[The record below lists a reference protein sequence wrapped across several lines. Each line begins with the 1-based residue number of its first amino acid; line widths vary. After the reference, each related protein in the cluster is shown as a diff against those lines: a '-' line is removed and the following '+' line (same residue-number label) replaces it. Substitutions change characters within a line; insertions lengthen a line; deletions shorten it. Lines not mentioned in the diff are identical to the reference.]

1 MENYSLLELNRNITQ
16 NNIEKIKRSMK
27 RLKETINRSNSNN
40 YKNMKIIR
48 KNNDHLNLMK
58 PNSKDRDNSLI
69 YYNSSKDTIS
79 RNDDIIQSPYK
90 NEYINIKNRKI
101 GKYKNNYNINTKN
114 NTEFNINKKLIDRS
128 FYEQNISNYNLTH
141 NFESNNIYSPIIPSR
156 NKFGT
161 ELDNKTDIL
170 INHNLENNIID
181 EPKLTDFSP
190 YIYRDDE
197 SLILNNFNDNNYLGK
212 DKNQIIRNKS
222 AKQINIIHN
231 LINNNNFKEYSN
243 YSNVLNTNEN
253 SFSNSNIFA
262 NNKNSNINANKN
274 SNNSQSEYEN
284 YLKNQIYILDNIN
297 KGLATRYKKIFHN
310 YTLTNEQ
317 NNLLVDK
324 INEIERKTKNIKN
337 INLNLENEYN
347 TIKDKLLKK
356 NNEENSINSKDKMSL
371 RQQNE
376 ELKNKIEDYDEII
389 LQLKN
394 QINLLVEESEKDK
407 EFNNIK
413 ENDESIN
420 DDIINELENKIEESY
435 KEINEQEKTILLIK
449 KNYNQ
454 LLFELEQMH
463 IDKHNNINNNKN
475 ESLFGLNN
483 INNINNKYLNYINKD
498 ISCSNKVFNIYKN
511 DNDND
516 KHDYSEILQ
525 PNNNYYNKN
534 IDTKINRSYDIIK

>member
-48 KNNDHLNLMK
+48 KNNEHLNLIK
-58 PNSKDRDNSLI
+58 PNSNDGGNNSLI

-79 RNDDIIQSPYK
+79 RNDDMIQSPYK
-90 NEYINIKNRKI
+90 NDYVNIKNKKI
-101 GKYKNNYNINTKN
+101 GKYKNNYNLNTKN
-114 NTEFNINKKLIDRS
+114 NTEFSINKKLIDRS

-141 NFESNNIYSPIIPSR
+141 NYESNNIYSPALPSR
-156 NKFGT
+156 NKFKT
-161 ELDNKTDIL
+161 DLDNKTDIL
-170 INHNLENNIID
+170 INNNLDNNIIN
-181 EPKLTDFSP
+181 EPKLTEFSP

-197 SLILNNFNDNNYLGK
+197 SLILNNFNDNNYIDKG
-212 DKNQIIRNKS
+212 KNQILRNKS

-262 NNKNSNINANKN
+262 NNKNSNIISNKDN
-274 SNNSQSEYEN
+274 ININNKSEYEN

-317 NNLLVDK
+317 NNLLVDR
-324 INEIERKTKNIKN
+324 INEIERKTKSIKN
-337 INLNLENEYN
+337 INLNLENEYDV
-347 TIKDKLLKK
+347 IKDKLLRK
-356 NNEENSINSKDKMSL
+356 NYEENSFNNKDKITLM
-371 RQQNE
+371 QQNE

-389 LQLKN
+389 SQLKN
-394 QINLLVEESEKDK
+394 QINLLVEENENDK
-407 EFNNIK
+407 ENSIQ
-413 ENDESIN
+413 ENDEN
-420 DDIINELENKIEESY
+420 MDNDIIKELENKIEDSY

-454 LLFELEQMH
+454 LLFDIEQMH
-463 IDKHNNINNNKN
+463 MDNNNNIKSN
-475 ESLFGLNN
+475 ENENFFG
-483 INNINNKYLNYINKD
+483 INNINNKYLNYINND
-498 ISCSNKVFNIYKN
+498 INRVNKRFNIYE
-511 DNDND
+511 NDND
-516 KHDYSEILQ
+516 KHNYSEILQ
-525 PNNNYYNKN
+525 PVNNYYNKN
-534 IDTKINRSYDIIK
+534 RDKKINRSYDIIK

>member
-58 PNSKDRDNSLI
+58 TNSKDIGNNSLI
-69 YYNSSKDTIS
+69 YYNSSKETIS
-79 RNDDIIQSPYK
+79 RNDDMMKSPYK
-90 NEYINIKNRKI
+90 FGYMDIKNNKI
-101 GKYKNNYNINTKN
+101 GKYKNNYNLNTKN

-141 NFESNNIYSPIIPSR
+141 NYESNNIYSPVIPSR
-156 NKFGT
+156 NKFKT
-161 ELDNKTDIL
+161 DLDNKTDIL
-170 INHNLENNIID
+170 INNNLENNIID

-197 SLILNNFNDNNYLGK
+197 SLILNNFNDNNYFGK
-212 DKNQIIRNKS
+212 NKNQILRNKS

-262 NNKNSNINANKN
+262 NNKNSNINSNKN
-274 SNNSQSEYEN
+274 NNNNQSEYEN

-347 TIKDKLLKK
+347 AIKDKLLKK
-356 NNEENSINSKDKMSL
+356 NDEENSFNNKDKMAL

-376 ELKNKIEDYDEII
+376 ELKNKIENYDEII

-394 QINLLVEESEKDK
+394 QINLLVEESENDK
-407 EFNNIK
+407 EINN
-413 ENDESIN
+413 EEHDESIN
-420 DDIINELENKIEESY
+420 DDDIINELENKIEDSY
-435 KEINEQEKTILLIK
+435 KEINKQEKTILLIK

-454 LLFELEQMH
+454 LLYNIEQMH
-463 IDKHNNINNNKN
+463 IDQHNNFNSNEN

-483 INNINNKYLNYINKD
+483 TNNINNKYLNYINNG
-498 ISCSNKVFNIYKN
+498 ISRSNKRFNIYED
-511 DNDND
+511 DNDN
-516 KHDYSEILQ
+516 HNYSEIIQ
-525 PNNNYYNKN
+525 PINNYYNKN
-534 IDTKINRSYDIIK
+534 RDKKINRSYDIIK

>member
-48 KNNDHLNLMK
+48 KNNDHLNLIK
-58 PNSKDRDNSLI
+58 PNSNDGGNNSLI
-69 YYNSSKDTIS
+69 YYNSSKETIS
-79 RNDDIIQSPYK
+79 RNDDMIQSPYK
-90 NEYINIKNRKI
+90 NDYVNIKNKKI
-101 GKYKNNYNINTKN
+101 GKYKNNYNLNTKN
-114 NTEFNINKKLIDRS
+114 NTEFSINKKLIDRS

-141 NFESNNIYSPIIPSR
+141 NYESNNIYSPVIPSR
-156 NKFGT
+156 NKFKT
-161 ELDNKTDIL
+161 DLDNKTDIL
-170 INHNLENNIID
+170 INNNLENNIID

-197 SLILNNFNDNNYLGK
+197 SLILNNFNDNNYFGK
-212 DKNQIIRNKS
+212 NKNQILRNKS

-262 NNKNSNINANKN
+262 NNKNSNINSNKN
-274 SNNSQSEYEN
+274 NNNNQSEYEN

-347 TIKDKLLKK
+347 AIKDKLLKK
-356 NNEENSINSKDKMSL
+356 NDEENSFNNKDKMAL

-376 ELKNKIEDYDEII
+376 ELKNKIENYDEII

-394 QINLLVEESEKDK
+394 QINLLVEESENDK
-407 EFNNIK
+407 EINN
-413 ENDESIN
+413 EEHDESIN
-420 DDIINELENKIEESY
+420 DDDIINELENKIEDSY
-435 KEINEQEKTILLIK
+435 KEINKQEKTILLIK

-454 LLFELEQMH
+454 LLYNIEQMH
-463 IDKHNNINNNKN
+463 IDQHNNFNSNEN

-483 INNINNKYLNYINKD
+483 TNNINNKYLNYINND
-498 ISCSNKVFNIYKN
+498 ISRSNKRFNIYED
-511 DNDND
+511 DNDN
-516 KHDYSEILQ
+516 HNYSEIIQ
-525 PNNNYYNKN
+525 PINNYYNKN
-534 IDTKINRSYDIIK
+534 RDKKINRSYDIIK

>member
-58 PNSKDRDNSLI
+58 TNFKDIGNNSLI
-69 YYNSSKDTIS
+69 YYNSSKETIS
-79 RNDDIIQSPYK
+79 RNDDMMKSPYK
-90 NEYINIKNRKI
+90 FGYMDIKNKKI
-101 GKYKNNYNINTKN
+101 GKYKNNYNLNTKN

-141 NFESNNIYSPIIPSR
+141 NYESNNIYSPVIPSR
-156 NKFGT
+156 NKFKT
-161 ELDNKTDIL
+161 DLDNKTDIL
-170 INHNLENNIID
+170 INNNLENNIID

-197 SLILNNFNDNNYLGK
+197 SLILNNFNDNNYFGK
-212 DKNQIIRNKS
+212 NKNQILRNKS

-262 NNKNSNINANKN
+262 NNKNSNINSNKN
-274 SNNSQSEYEN
+274 NNNNQSEYEN

-347 TIKDKLLKK
+347 AIKDKLLKK
-356 NNEENSINSKDKMSL
+356 NDEENSFNNKDKMAL

-376 ELKNKIEDYDEII
+376 ELKNKIENYDEII

-394 QINLLVEESEKDK
+394 QINLLVEESENDK
-407 EFNNIK
+407 EINN
-413 ENDESIN
+413 EEHDESIN
-420 DDIINELENKIEESY
+420 DDDIINELENKIEDSY
-435 KEINEQEKTILLIK
+435 KEINKQEKTILLIK

-454 LLFELEQMH
+454 LLYNIEQMH
-463 IDKHNNINNNKN
+463 IDQHNNFNSNEN

-483 INNINNKYLNYINKD
+483 TNNINNKYLNYINND
-498 ISCSNKVFNIYKN
+498 ISRSNKRFNIYED
-511 DNDND
+511 DNDN
-516 KHDYSEILQ
+516 HNYSEIIQ
-525 PNNNYYNKN
+525 PINNYYNKN
-534 IDTKINRSYDIIK
+534 RDKKINRSYDIIK

>member
-1 MENYSLLELNRNITQ
+1 MDNYSLLELNRNITQ

-27 RLKETINRSNSNN
+27 RLQETINRSNSNN

-48 KNNDHLNLMK
+48 KNNDHLNIMK
-58 PNSKDRDNSLI
+58 ANSKDIGNNSII
-69 YYNSSKDTIS
+69 YYNSSKETIS
-79 RNDDIIQSPYK
+79 RNDDMIQSPYK
-90 NEYINIKNRKI
+90 FCYMDIKNKKI
-101 GKYKNNYNINTKN
+101 GKYKNNYNLNTKN

-141 NFESNNIYSPIIPSR
+141 NYESNNIYSPVIPSR
-156 NKFGT
+156 NKFKT
-161 ELDNKTDIL
+161 DLDNKTDIL
-170 INHNLENNIID
+170 INNNLENNIID

-197 SLILNNFNDNNYLGK
+197 SLILNNFNDNNYFDK
-212 DKNQIIRNKS
+212 NKNQILRNKS

-262 NNKNSNINANKN
+262 NNKNNNININKN
-274 SNNSQSEYEN
+274 NNNNQSEYYN

-347 TIKDKLLKK
+347 AIKDKLLKK
-356 NNEENSINSKDKMSL
+356 NDEENSFNNKDKMAL

-394 QINLLVEESEKDK
+394 QINLLVEESENDK
-407 EFNNIK
+407 ENNIE

-420 DDIINELENKIEESY
+420 DDEIIKQLENKIEDSY

-454 LLFELEQMH
+454 LLYNIEQMH
-463 IDKHNNINNNKN
+463 IDKNNNFNSNEK

-483 INNINNKYLNYINKD
+483 TDNINNKYLNYINND
-498 ISCSNKVFNIYKN
+498 ISRSNKRFSIYE
-511 DNDND
+511 NDND
-516 KHDYSEILQ
+516 KHNYSEIIQ
-525 PNNNYYNKN
+525 PINNYYNKN
-534 IDTKINRSYDIIK
+534 RDKKLNRSYDIIK

>member
-48 KNNDHLNLMK
+48 KNNDHLNLIK
-58 PNSKDRDNSLI
+58 PNSNDGGNNSLI
-69 YYNSSKDTIS
+69 YYNSSKETIS
-79 RNDDIIQSPYK
+79 RNDDVIQSPYK
-90 NEYINIKNRKI
+90 NDYVNIKNKKI
-101 GKYKNNYNINTKN
+101 GKYKNNYNLNTKN
-114 NTEFNINKKLIDRS
+114 NTEFSINKKLIDRS

-141 NFESNNIYSPIIPSR
+141 NYESNNIYSPALPSR
-156 NKFGT
+156 NKFKT
-161 ELDNKTDIL
+161 DLDNKTDIL
-170 INHNLENNIID
+170 INNNLDNNIIN
-181 EPKLTDFSP
+181 EPKLTEFSP

-197 SLILNNFNDNNYLGK
+197 SLILNNFNDNNYIDKG
-212 DKNQIIRNKS
+212 KNQILRNKS

-262 NNKNSNINANKN
+262 NNKNSNIISNKDN
-274 SNNSQSEYEN
+274 ININNKSEYEN

-317 NNLLVDK
+317 NNLLVDR
-324 INEIERKTKNIKN
+324 INEIERKTNSIKN
-337 INLNLENEYN
+337 INLNLENEYDV
-347 TIKDKLLKK
+347 IKDKLLRK
-356 NNEENSINSKDKMSL
+356 NYEENSFNNKDKITL
-371 RQQNE
+371 IQQNE

-389 LQLKN
+389 SQLKN
-394 QINLLVEESEKDK
+394 QINLLVEENENDK
-407 EFNNIK
+407 ENSIQ
-413 ENDESIN
+413 ENDEN
-420 DDIINELENKIEESY
+420 MDNDIIKELENKIEDSY

-454 LLFELEQMH
+454 LLFDIEQMH
-463 IDKHNNINNNKN
+463 MDNNNNIKSN
-475 ESLFGLNN
+475 ENENFFG
-483 INNINNKYLNYINKD
+483 INNINNKYLNYINND
-498 ISCSNKVFNIYKN
+498 INRVNKRFNIYE
-511 DNDND
+511 NDND
-516 KHDYSEILQ
+516 KHNYSEILQ
-525 PNNNYYNKN
+525 PVNNYYNKN
-534 IDTKINRSYDIIK
+534 RDKKINRSYDIIK

>member
-48 KNNDHLNLMK
+48 KNNDHLNLIK
-58 PNSKDRDNSLI
+58 PNSNDGGNNSLI
-69 YYNSSKDTIS
+69 YYNSSKETIS
-79 RNDDIIQSPYK
+79 RNDDMIQSPYK
-90 NEYINIKNRKI
+90 NDYVNIKNKKI
-101 GKYKNNYNINTKN
+101 GKYKNNYNLNNKN
-114 NTEFNINKKLIDRS
+114 NTEFSINKKLIDRS

-141 NFESNNIYSPIIPSR
+141 NYESNNIYSPVLPSR
-156 NKFGT
+156 NKFKT
-161 ELDNKTDIL
+161 DLDNKTDIL
-170 INHNLENNIID
+170 INNNLDNNIIN
-181 EPKLTDFSP
+181 EPKLTEFSP

-197 SLILNNFNDNNYLGK
+197 SLILNNFNDNNYIGK
-212 DKNQIIRNKS
+212 GKNQILRNKS

-262 NNKNSNINANKN
+262 NNKNSNIISNKDN
-274 SNNSQSEYEN
+274 ININNKSEYEN

-317 NNLLVDK
+317 NNLLVDR
-324 INEIERKTKNIKN
+324 INEIERKTKSIKN
-337 INLNLENEYN
+337 INLNLENEYDI
-347 TIKDKLLKK
+347 IKDKLLRK
-356 NNEENSINSKDKMSL
+356 NYEENSFNNKDKITL
-371 RQQNE
+371 IQQNE

-389 LQLKN
+389 SQLKN
-394 QINLLVEESEKDK
+394 QINLLVEENENDK
-407 EFNNIK
+407 ENSIQ
-413 ENDESIN
+413 ENDESMD
-420 DDIINELENKIEESY
+420 DDIIKELENKIEDSY

-454 LLFELEQMH
+454 LLFDIEQMH
-463 IDKHNNINNNKN
+463 MDNNNNIKSN
-475 ESLFGLNN
+475 ENENFFG
-483 INNINNKYLNYINKD
+483 INNINNKYLNYINND
-498 ISCSNKVFNIYKN
+498 INRVNKRFNIYE
-511 DNDND
+511 NDND
-516 KHDYSEILQ
+516 KHNYSEILQ
-525 PNNNYYNKN
+525 PVNNYYNKN
-534 IDTKINRSYDIIK
+534 RDKKINRSYDIIK

>member
-1 MENYSLLELNRNITQ
+1 
-16 NNIEKIKRSMK
+16 MK

-48 KNNDHLNLMK
+48 KTNDHLNLMK
-58 PNSKDRDNSLI
+58 ANSNDIGNSL
-69 YYNSSKDTIS
+69 YYNSSKETIS
-79 RNDDIIQSPYK
+79 RKDEMIQSPYK
-90 NEYINIKNRKI
+90 NEYINFKNKRI
-101 GKYKNNYNINTKN
+101 GKYKNNYNLNTKN

-141 NFESNNIYSPIIPSR
+141 NYESNNIYSPIIPSR
-156 NKFGT
+156 NKFKND
-161 ELDNKTDIL
+161 LDNKTDIQ
-170 INHNLENNIID
+170 INNNLENNIAD

-197 SLILNNFNDNNYLGK
+197 SLILNNFNDNNYF
-212 DKNQIIRNKS
+212 DKNKNKFIRNKS

-262 NNKNSNINANKN
+262 NNKNSNIIANKN
-274 SNNSQSEYEN
+274 RNNNQLEYED
-284 YLKNQIYILDNIN
+284 YLKSQIFMLDNIN

-347 TIKDKLLKK
+347 AIKDKLLKK
-356 NNEENSINSKDKMSL
+356 NNEENSFNNKDKMSL

-376 ELKNKIEDYDEII
+376 ELKNKIEEYDEII

-394 QINLLVEESEKDK
+394 QINLLVEESENEK
-407 EFNNIK
+407 ENNSK
-413 ENDESIN
+413 ENDEIIN
-420 DDIINELENKIEESY
+420 DDNIINELENKIEDSY
-435 KEINEQEKTILLIK
+435 KEINEQEKAIILIK
-449 KNYNQ
+449 NTYNQ
-454 LLFELEQMH
+454 LLFDIDQKH
-463 IDKHNNINNNKN
+463 IDKDNNFKSKEK
-475 ESLFGLNN
+475 ESLFGL
-483 INNINNKYLNYINKD
+483 NNINNKYLNYINND
-498 ISCSNKVFNIYKN
+498 ISRSNKRFNIYEN
-511 DNDND
+511 VND
-516 KHDYSEILQ
+516 KHNYSEILQ
-525 PNNNYYNKN
+525 PNNSYYNKN
-534 IDTKINRSYDIIK
+534 KDQKINRSYDITK

>member
-48 KNNDHLNLMK
+48 KTNDHLNLMK
-58 PNSKDRDNSLI
+58 ANSNDIGNSL
-69 YYNSSKDTIS
+69 YYNSSKETIS
-79 RNDDIIQSPYK
+79 RKDEMIQSPYK
-90 NEYINIKNRKI
+90 NEYINFKNKRI
-101 GKYKNNYNINTKN
+101 GKYKNNYNLNTKN

-141 NFESNNIYSPIIPSR
+141 NYESNNIYSPIIPSR
-156 NKFGT
+156 NKFKND
-161 ELDNKTDIL
+161 LDNKTDIQ
-170 INHNLENNIID
+170 INNNLENNIAD

-197 SLILNNFNDNNYLGK
+197 SLILNNFNDNNYF
-212 DKNQIIRNKS
+212 DKNKNKFIRNKS

-262 NNKNSNINANKN
+262 NNKNNNIITNKI
-274 SNNSQSEYEN
+274 NNNNQKEYEN
-284 YLKNQIYILDNIN
+284 YLKNQISMLDNIN
-297 KGLATRYKKIFHN
+297 KGLETRYKKIFNN

-347 TIKDKLLKK
+347 AIKDKLLKK
-356 NNEENSINSKDKMSL
+356 NNEENSFNNKDKMSL

-376 ELKNKIEDYDEII
+376 ELKNKIEEYDEII

-394 QINLLVEESEKDK
+394 QINLLVEESENEK
-407 EFNNIK
+407 ENNSK
-413 ENDESIN
+413 ENDEIIN
-420 DDIINELENKIEESY
+420 DDNIINELENKIEDSY
-435 KEINEQEKTILLIK
+435 KEINEQEKAIILIK
-449 KNYNQ
+449 NTYNQ
-454 LLFELEQMH
+454 LLFDIDQKH
-463 IDKHNNINNNKN
+463 IDKDNNFKSKEK
-475 ESLFGLNN
+475 ESLFGL
-483 INNINNKYLNYINKD
+483 NNINNKYLNYINND
-498 ISCSNKVFNIYKN
+498 ISRSNKRFNIYE
-511 DNDND
+511 NDND
-516 KHDYSEILQ
+516 KHNYSEILQ
-525 PNNNYYNKN
+525 PINSYYNNNRDK
-534 IDTKINRSYDIIK
+534 IINRSYDIIK

>member
-48 KNNDHLNLMK
+48 KNNDHLNLIK
-58 PNSKDRDNSLI
+58 PNSNDGGNNSLI
-69 YYNSSKDTIS
+69 YYNSSKETIS
-79 RNDDIIQSPYK
+79 RNDDMIQSPYK
-90 NEYINIKNRKI
+90 NDYVNIKNKKI
-101 GKYKNNYNINTKN
+101 GKYKNNYNLNNKN
-114 NTEFNINKKLIDRS
+114 NTEFSINKKLIDRS

-141 NFESNNIYSPIIPSR
+141 NYESNNIYSPVLPSR
-156 NKFGT
+156 NKFKT
-161 ELDNKTDIL
+161 DLDNKTDIL
-170 INHNLENNIID
+170 INNNLDNNIIN
-181 EPKLTDFSP
+181 EPKLTEFSP

-197 SLILNNFNDNNYLGK
+197 SLILNNFNDNNYIGK
-212 DKNQIIRNKS
+212 GKNQILRNKS

-262 NNKNSNINANKN
+262 NNKNSNIISNKDN
-274 SNNSQSEYEN
+274 ININNKSEYEN

-317 NNLLVDK
+317 NNLLVDR
-324 INEIERKTKNIKN
+324 INEIERKTKSIKS
-337 INLNLENEYN
+337 INLNLENEYDV
-347 TIKDKLLKK
+347 IKDKLLRK
-356 NNEENSINSKDKMSL
+356 NYEENSFNNKDKITL
-371 RQQNE
+371 IQQNE

-389 LQLKN
+389 SQLKN
-394 QINLLVEESEKDK
+394 QINLLVEENENDK
-407 EFNNIK
+407 ENSIQ
-413 ENDESIN
+413 ENDESMD
-420 DDIINELENKIEESY
+420 DDIIKELENKIEDSY

-454 LLFELEQMH
+454 LLFDIEQMH
-463 IDKHNNINNNKN
+463 MDNNNNIKSN
-475 ESLFGLNN
+475 ENENFFG
-483 INNINNKYLNYINKD
+483 INNINNKYLNYINND
-498 ISCSNKVFNIYKN
+498 INRANKRFNIYE
-511 DNDND
+511 NDND
-516 KHDYSEILQ
+516 KHNYSEILQ
-525 PNNNYYNKN
+525 PVNNYYNKN
-534 IDTKINRSYDIIK
+534 RDKKINRSYDIIK

>member
-58 PNSKDRDNSLI
+58 TNSKDIGNNSLI
-69 YYNSSKDTIS
+69 YYNSSKETIS
-79 RNDDIIQSPYK
+79 RNDDMMKSPYK
-90 NEYINIKNRKI
+90 FGYMDIKNKKI
-101 GKYKNNYNINTKN
+101 GKYKNNYNLNTKN

-141 NFESNNIYSPIIPSR
+141 NYESNNIYSPVLPSR
-156 NKFGT
+156 NKFKT
-161 ELDNKTDIL
+161 DLDNKTDIL
-170 INHNLENNIID
+170 INNNLDNNIIN
-181 EPKLTDFSP
+181 EPKLTEFSP

-197 SLILNNFNDNNYLGK
+197 SLILNNFNDNNYMDKG
-212 DKNQIIRNKS
+212 KNQILRNKS

-262 NNKNSNINANKN
+262 NNKNSNIISNKDN
-274 SNNSQSEYEN
+274 ININNKSEYEN

-317 NNLLVDK
+317 NNLLVDR
-324 INEIERKTKNIKN
+324 INEIERKTKSIKN
-337 INLNLENEYN
+337 INLNLENEYDV
-347 TIKDKLLKK
+347 IKDKLLRK
-356 NNEENSINSKDKMSL
+356 NYEENSFNNKDKITL
-371 RQQNE
+371 IQQNE

-389 LQLKN
+389 SQLKN
-394 QINLLVEESEKDK
+394 QINLLVEENENDK
-407 EFNNIK
+407 ENSIQ
-413 ENDESIN
+413 ENDESMD
-420 DDIINELENKIEESY
+420 DDIIKELENKIEDSY

-454 LLFELEQMH
+454 LLFDIEQMH
-463 IDKHNNINNNKN
+463 MDNNNNIKSN
-475 ESLFGLNN
+475 ENENFFG
-483 INNINNKYLNYINKD
+483 INNINNKYLNYINND
-498 ISCSNKVFNIYKN
+498 INRANKRFNIYE
-511 DNDND
+511 NDND
-516 KHDYSEILQ
+516 KHNYSEILQ
-525 PNNNYYNKN
+525 PVNNYYNKN
-534 IDTKINRSYDIIK
+534 RDKKINRSYDIIK

>member
-58 PNSKDRDNSLI
+58 TNSKDIGNNSLI
-69 YYNSSKDTIS
+69 YYNSSKETIS
-79 RNDDIIQSPYK
+79 RNDDMMKSPYK
-90 NEYINIKNRKI
+90 IGYMDIKNKKI
-101 GKYKNNYNINTKN
+101 GKYKNNYNLNTKN

-141 NFESNNIYSPIIPSR
+141 NYESNNIYSPVIPSR
-156 NKFGT
+156 NKFKT
-161 ELDNKTDIL
+161 DLDNKTDIL
-170 INHNLENNIID
+170 INNNLENNIID

-197 SLILNNFNDNNYLGK
+197 SLILNNFNDNNYFGK
-212 DKNQIIRNKS
+212 NKNQILRNKS

-262 NNKNSNINANKN
+262 NNKNSNINSNKN
-274 SNNSQSEYEN
+274 NNNNQSEYEN

-347 TIKDKLLKK
+347 AIKDKLLKK
-356 NNEENSINSKDKMSL
+356 NDEENSFNNKDKMAL

-376 ELKNKIEDYDEII
+376 ELKNKIENYDEII

-394 QINLLVEESEKDK
+394 QINLLVEESENDK
-407 EFNNIK
+407 EINN
-413 ENDESIN
+413 EEHDESIN
-420 DDIINELENKIEESY
+420 DDDIINELENKIEDSY
-435 KEINEQEKTILLIK
+435 KEINKQEKTILLIK

-454 LLFELEQMH
+454 LLYNIEQMH
-463 IDKHNNINNNKN
+463 IDQHNNFNSNEN

-483 INNINNKYLNYINKD
+483 TNNINNKYLNYINND
-498 ISCSNKVFNIYKN
+498 ISRSNKRFKLYVD
-511 DNDND
+511 DNDN
-516 KHDYSEILQ
+516 HNYSEIIQ
-525 PNNNYYNKN
+525 PINNYYNKN
-534 IDTKINRSYDIIK
+534 RDKKINRSYDIIK

>member
-58 PNSKDRDNSLI
+58 TNSKDIGNNSLI
-69 YYNSSKDTIS
+69 YYNSSKETIS
-79 RNDDIIQSPYK
+79 RNDDMMKSPYK
-90 NEYINIKNRKI
+90 FGYMDIKNKKI
-101 GKYKNNYNINTKN
+101 GKYKNNYNLNTKN

-141 NFESNNIYSPIIPSR
+141 NYESNNIYSPVIPSR
-156 NKFGT
+156 NKFKT
-161 ELDNKTDIL
+161 DLDNKTEIL
-170 INHNLENNIID
+170 INNNLENNIID

-197 SLILNNFNDNNYLGK
+197 SLILNNFNDNNYFGK
-212 DKNQIIRNKS
+212 NKNQILRNKS

-262 NNKNSNINANKN
+262 NNKNSNINSNKN
-274 SNNSQSEYEN
+274 NNNNQSEYEN

-347 TIKDKLLKK
+347 AIKDKLLKK
-356 NNEENSINSKDKMSL
+356 NDEENSFNNKDKMAL

-376 ELKNKIEDYDEII
+376 ELKNKIENYDEII

-394 QINLLVEESEKDK
+394 QINLLVEESENDK
-407 EFNNIK
+407 EINN
-413 ENDESIN
+413 EEHDESIN
-420 DDIINELENKIEESY
+420 DDDIINELENKIEDSY
-435 KEINEQEKTILLIK
+435 KEINKQEKTILLIK

-454 LLFELEQMH
+454 LLYNIEQMH
-463 IDKHNNINNNKN
+463 IDQHNNFNSNEN

-483 INNINNKYLNYINKD
+483 TNNINNKYLNYINND
-498 ISCSNKVFNIYKN
+498 ISRSNKRFKLYVD
-511 DNDND
+511 DNDN
-516 KHDYSEILQ
+516 HNYSEIIQ
-525 PNNNYYNKN
+525 PINNYYNKN
-534 IDTKINRSYDIIK
+534 RDKKINRTYDIIK

>member
-48 KNNDHLNLMK
+48 KTNDHLNLMK
-58 PNSKDRDNSLI
+58 ANSNDIGNSL
-69 YYNSSKDTIS
+69 YYNSSKETIS
-79 RNDDIIQSPYK
+79 RKDEMIQSPYK
-90 NEYINIKNRKI
+90 NEYINFKNKRI
-101 GKYKNNYNINTKN
+101 GKYKNNYNLNTKN

-141 NFESNNIYSPIIPSR
+141 NYESNNIYSPIIPSR
-156 NKFGT
+156 NKFKND
-161 ELDNKTDIL
+161 LDNKTDIQ
-170 INHNLENNIID
+170 INNNLENNIAD

-197 SLILNNFNDNNYLGK
+197 SLILNNFNDNNYF
-212 DKNQIIRNKS
+212 DKNKNKFIRNKS

-262 NNKNSNINANKN
+262 NNKNSNIITNKN
-274 SNNSQSEYEN
+274 RNNNQLEYED
-284 YLKNQIYILDNIN
+284 YLKSQIFMLDNIN

-310 YTLTNEQ
+310 YTMTNEQ

-337 INLNLENEYN
+337 INLNLESEYN
-347 TIKDKLLKK
+347 AIKDKLLKK
-356 NNEENSINSKDKMSL
+356 NNEENSFNNKDKMSL

-376 ELKNKIEDYDEII
+376 ELKNKIEEYDEII

-394 QINLLVEESEKDK
+394 QINSLVEESENDK
-407 EFNNIK
+407 ENNNK

-420 DDIINELENKIEESY
+420 DDDIINELENKIEDSY
-435 KEINEQEKTILLIK
+435 KEINDQEKTILLIK
-449 KNYNQ
+449 KNYNR
-454 LLFELEQMH
+454 LLFDIEQMH
-463 IDKHNNINNNKN
+463 IDNHNNFKSNEKN
-475 ESLFGLNN
+475 SLFS
-483 INNINNKYLNYINKD
+483 INNINNKYLNYINND
-498 ISCSNKVFNIYKN
+498 ISRSNKRFNIYEN
-511 DNDND
+511 VND
-516 KHDYSEILQ
+516 KHNYSEILQ
-525 PNNNYYNKN
+525 PNNSYYNKN
-534 IDTKINRSYDIIK
+534 KDQKINRSYDITK

>member
-48 KNNDHLNLMK
+48 KNNDHQNLMK
-58 PNSKDRDNSLI
+58 LNSKDRDNSLI
-69 YYNSSKDTIS
+69 YYNSSKETIS
-79 RNDDIIQSPYK
+79 RKDDMIQSPYK

-101 GKYKNNYNINTKN
+101 GKYKNTYNLNTKN
-114 NTEFNINKKLIDRS
+114 NTEFNINKKLIDKS

-161 ELDNKTDIL
+161 DLDNKTDIL

-181 EPKLTDFSP
+181 GPKLTDFSP

-212 DKNQIIRNKS
+212 NKNQIIRNKS

-231 LINNNNFKEYSN
+231 LINNNNFKEFSN

-371 RQQNE
+371 RKQNE

-394 QINLLVEESEKDK
+394 QINLLVEESENDK
-407 EFNNIK
+407 ENNNTK

-420 DDIINELENKIEESY
+420 DEIINELENKIEDSY

-449 KNYNQ
+449 NNYNQ
-454 LLFELEQMH
+454 LLYDLEQMH

-475 ESLFGLNN
+475 GSLFGL
-483 INNINNKYLNYINKD
+483 NNINNKYLNYINND
-498 ISCSNKVFNIYKN
+498 ISCSNKGFNIYKN
-511 DNDND
+511 DKDND
-516 KHDYSEILQ
+516 KHNYSEILQ
-525 PNNNYYNKN
+525 PNNNY
-534 IDTKINRSYDIIK
+534 IIKIETQK

>member
-48 KNNDHLNLMK
+48 KTNDHLNLMK
-58 PNSKDRDNSLI
+58 ANSNDIGNSL
-69 YYNSSKDTIS
+69 YYNSSKETIS
-79 RNDDIIQSPYK
+79 RKDEMIQSPYK
-90 NEYINIKNRKI
+90 NEYINFKNKRI
-101 GKYKNNYNINTKN
+101 GKYKNNYNLNTKN

-141 NFESNNIYSPIIPSR
+141 NYESNNIYSPIIPSR
-156 NKFGT
+156 NKFKND
-161 ELDNKTDIL
+161 LDNKTDIQ
-170 INHNLENNIID
+170 INNNLENNIAD

-197 SLILNNFNDNNYLGK
+197 SLILNNFNDNNYF
-212 DKNQIIRNKS
+212 DKNKNKFIRNKS

-262 NNKNSNINANKN
+262 NNKNSNIITNKN
-274 SNNSQSEYEN
+274 RNNNQLEYED
-284 YLKNQIYILDNIN
+284 YLKSQIFMLDNIN

-337 INLNLENEYN
+337 INLNLESEYN
-347 TIKDKLLKK
+347 AIKDKLLKK
-356 NNEENSINSKDKMSL
+356 NNEENSFNNKDKMSL

-376 ELKNKIEDYDEII
+376 ELKNKIEEYDEII

-394 QINLLVEESEKDK
+394 QINLLVEESENDK
-407 EFNNIK
+407 ENNNK

-420 DDIINELENKIEESY
+420 DDDIINELENKIEDSY
-435 KEINEQEKTILLIK
+435 KEINDQEKTILLIK

-454 LLFELEQMH
+454 LLFDIEQMH
-463 IDKHNNINNNKN
+463 IDNHNNFKSNEKN
-475 ESLFGLNN
+475 SLFG
-483 INNINNKYLNYINKD
+483 INNINNKYLNYINND
-498 ISCSNKVFNIYKN
+498 ISRSNKRFHIYEN
-511 DNDND
+511 VND
-516 KHDYSEILQ
+516 KHNYSEILQ
-525 PNNNYYNKN
+525 PNNSYYNKN
-534 IDTKINRSYDIIK
+534 KDQKINRSYDITK

>member
-48 KNNDHLNLMK
+48 KNNDHLNLIK
-58 PNSKDRDNSLI
+58 PNSNDGGNNSLI

-79 RNDDIIQSPYK
+79 RNDDMIQSPYK
-90 NEYINIKNRKI
+90 NDYVNIKNKKI
-101 GKYKNNYNINTKN
+101 GKYKNNYNLNNKN
-114 NTEFNINKKLIDRS
+114 NTEFSINKKLIDRS

-141 NFESNNIYSPIIPSR
+141 NYESNNIYSPVLPSR
-156 NKFGT
+156 NKFKT
-161 ELDNKTDIL
+161 DLDNKTDIL
-170 INHNLENNIID
+170 INNNLDNNIIN
-181 EPKLTDFSP
+181 EPKLTEFSP

-197 SLILNNFNDNNYLGK
+197 SLILNNFNDNNYIDKG
-212 DKNQIIRNKS
+212 KNQILRNKS

-262 NNKNSNINANKN
+262 NNKNSNIISNKDN
-274 SNNSQSEYEN
+274 ININNKSEYEN

-317 NNLLVDK
+317 NNLLVDR
-324 INEIERKTKNIKN
+324 INEIERKTKSIKN
-337 INLNLENEYN
+337 INLNLENEYDV
-347 TIKDKLLKK
+347 IKDKLLRK
-356 NNEENSINSKDKMSL
+356 NYEENSFNNKDKITLM
-371 RQQNE
+371 QQNE

-389 LQLKN
+389 SQLKN
-394 QINLLVEESEKDK
+394 QINLLVEENENDK
-407 EFNNIK
+407 ENSIQ
-413 ENDESIN
+413 ENDESMD
-420 DDIINELENKIEESY
+420 DDIIKELENKIEDSY

-449 KNYNQ
+449 KNYNK
-454 LLFELEQMH
+454 LLFDIEQMH
-463 IDKHNNINNNKN
+463 MDNNNNIKSN
-475 ESLFGLNN
+475 ENENFFG
-483 INNINNKYLNYINKD
+483 INNINNKYLNYINND
-498 ISCSNKVFNIYKN
+498 INRANKRFNIYE
-511 DNDND
+511 NDND
-516 KHDYSEILQ
+516 KHNYSEILQ
-525 PNNNYYNKN
+525 PINNYYNKN
-534 IDTKINRSYDIIK
+534 RDKKINRSYDIIK

>member
-48 KNNDHLNLMK
+48 KNNDHLNLIK
-58 PNSKDRDNSLI
+58 QNSKDGGNNSLI
-69 YYNSSKDTIS
+69 YYNSSKETIT
-79 RNDDIIQSPYK
+79 RNDDMIQSPYK
-90 NEYINIKNRKI
+90 NDYVNIKNKKI
-101 GKYKNNYNINTKN
+101 GKYKNNYNLNTKN
-114 NTEFNINKKLIDRS
+114 NIEFSINKKLIDRS
-128 FYEQNISNYNLTH
+128 FYEPNISNYNLTH
-141 NFESNNIYSPIIPSR
+141 NYESNNIYSPVLPSR
-156 NKFGT
+156 NKYKT
-161 ELDNKTDIL
+161 DLDNKTDIL
-170 INHNLENNIID
+170 INNNLDNNIIN
-181 EPKLTDFSP
+181 EPKLTEFSP

-197 SLILNNFNDNNYLGK
+197 SLILNNFNDNNYMDKG
-212 DKNQIIRNKS
+212 KNQILRNKS

-262 NNKNSNINANKN
+262 NNKNSNFISNKDNININNK
-274 SNNSQSEYEN
+274 SEYEN

-317 NNLLVDK
+317 NNLLVDR
-324 INEIERKTKNIKN
+324 INEIERKTKSIKN

-347 TIKDKLLKK
+347 VIKDKLLRK
-356 NNEENSINSKDKMSL
+356 NKEENSVNNKDKITL
-371 RQQNE
+371 IQQNE

-389 LQLKN
+389 SQLKN
-394 QINLLVEESEKDK
+394 QINLLVEENENDK
-407 EFNNIK
+407 ENSIQ
-413 ENDESIN
+413 ENEESMD
-420 DDIINELENKIEESY
+420 DDIIKELENKIEDSY

-454 LLFELEQMH
+454 LLFDIEQMDMDNH
-463 IDKHNNINNNKN
+463 KNIKSN
-475 ESLFGLNN
+475 ENENFFGLNN
-483 INNINNKYLNYINKD
+483 INNNYLNYINND
-498 ISCSNKVFNIYKN
+498 INRENKRFNIYE
-511 DNDND
+511 ND
-516 KHDYSEILQ
+516 KDKHNYSEILQ
-525 PNNNYYNKN
+525 PVNNYYNKN
-534 IDTKINRSYDIIK
+534 RDKKINRSYDMIK

>member
-48 KNNDHLNLMK
+48 KNNEHLNLIK
-58 PNSKDRDNSLI
+58 PNSNDGGNNSLI

-79 RNDDIIQSPYK
+79 RNDDMIQSPYK
-90 NEYINIKNRKI
+90 NDYVNIKNKKI
-101 GKYKNNYNINTKN
+101 GKYKNNYNLNTKN
-114 NTEFNINKKLIDRS
+114 NTEFSINKKLIDRS

-141 NFESNNIYSPIIPSR
+141 NYESNNIYSPALPSR
-156 NKFGT
+156 NKFKT
-161 ELDNKTDIL
+161 DLDNKTDIL
-170 INHNLENNIID
+170 INNNLDNNIIN
-181 EPKLTDFSP
+181 EPKLTEFSP

-197 SLILNNFNDNNYLGK
+197 SLILNNFNDNNYIDKG
-212 DKNQIIRNKS
+212 KNQILRNKS

-262 NNKNSNINANKN
+262 NNKNSNIISNKDN
-274 SNNSQSEYEN
+274 ININNKSEYEN

-317 NNLLVDK
+317 NNLLVDR
-324 INEIERKTKNIKN
+324 INEIERKTNSIKN
-337 INLNLENEYN
+337 INLNLENEYDV
-347 TIKDKLLKK
+347 IKDKLLRK
-356 NNEENSINSKDKMSL
+356 NYEENSFNNKDKITLM
-371 RQQNE
+371 QQNE

-389 LQLKN
+389 SQLKN
-394 QINLLVEESEKDK
+394 QINLLVEENENDK
-407 EFNNIK
+407 ENSIQ
-413 ENDESIN
+413 ENDEN
-420 DDIINELENKIEESY
+420 MDNDIIKELENKIEDSY

-454 LLFELEQMH
+454 LLFDIEQMH
-463 IDKHNNINNNKN
+463 MDNNNNIKSN
-475 ESLFGLNN
+475 ENENFFG
-483 INNINNKYLNYINKD
+483 INNINNKYLNYINND
-498 ISCSNKVFNIYKN
+498 INRVNKRFNIYE
-511 DNDND
+511 NDND
-516 KHDYSEILQ
+516 KHNYSEILQ
-525 PNNNYYNKN
+525 PVNNYYNKN
-534 IDTKINRSYDIIK
+534 RDKKINRSYDIIK